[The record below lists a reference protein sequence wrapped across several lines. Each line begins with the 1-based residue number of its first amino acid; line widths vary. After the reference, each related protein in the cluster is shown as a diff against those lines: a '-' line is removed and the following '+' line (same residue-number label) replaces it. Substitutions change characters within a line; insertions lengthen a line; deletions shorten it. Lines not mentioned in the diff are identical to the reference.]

1 MEHFT
6 KLYLAS
12 LHQRLDESVI
22 IGMLFTK
29 NPIDFCY
36 ISKIPCSSTDLLKQK
51 ILRTCE
57 KGSVKSHLDKS
68 DQSMSS
74 WILE

>member
-6 KLYLAS
+6 KIYLAS
-12 LHQRLDESVI
+12 LHQRFDESVI
-22 IGMLFTK
+22 IGTLFTK

-51 ILRTCE
+51 NLRTCGMY
-57 KGSVKSHLDKS
+57 KMKMTLS
-68 DQSMSS
+68 
-74 WILE
+74 